1 MVSFIYNDRVYE
13 NLKWV
18 TQILLPA
25 VGTLYFALGGI
36 WDWPNIEQVVG
47 TVTAVVT
54 FLGITLGISG
64 HNYQKE
70 AVTVSSRPDGTLN
83 VVRQEDG
90 TLLYDFDAN
99 DTFAELTD
107 KDGVV
112 FKINKDTSV

>member
-1 MVSFIYNDRVYE
+1 MINFIYNDRVYE

-25 VGTLYFALGGI
+25 AGTLYFALGGI

>member
-1 MVSFIYNDRVYE
+1 MINFIYNDRVYE

-25 VGTLYFALGGI
+25 AGTLYFALGGI
-36 WDWPNIEQVVG
+36 WGWPNIEQVVG